1 MKLKPLEVQPACPQR
16 GPSAD
21 TKRAAEAATKR
32 IQEARAGRM
41 AAALSSANRKTGLF
55 KK

>member
-1 MKLKPLEVQPACPQR
+1 MKVEQSGEGKGGKKAM
-16 GPSAD
+16 PSVA
-21 TKRAAEAATKR
+21 TKRAAESAAKVLR
-32 IQEARAGRM
+32 EARSDRM